1 MTVLLMFQSYR
12 LIAITALIAA
22 VGAGCSS
29 GTSQESHDHADSH
42 AHEEH
47 HDEHGHGEEQGVH
60 LTKTQMAQADI
71 RLGQPKA
78 MNLDK
83 TVQTTGQIILP
94 SQHRASVNAV
104 KGGQVTSI
112 SVRPGE
118 RVQQGQI
125 LAQLRDPSFID
136 VQQQYLTA
144 KTRLTFLKA
153 QYNRKKTLYEGEVG
167 AEQELQQARADYH
180 AQQSRVANYAAQLR
194 MLNLNPDDLGDS
206 GQIRE
211 TVPLRAPIKGIVQ
224 KVKVRIGQ
232 YLEPRS
238 TLFTIL
244 ERQHLRVKMMIYEKD
259 LAAIEVGQPV
269 YARRVEPDQPPLK
282 GEVVGINHGMS
293 DQQQAV
299 TAFASLDTIPASFKP
314 GMYMQCQ
321 VVTDQQEGNA
331 LPNTGTVRHK
341 QEQYIFYTT
350 EAGRDTLH
358 FNRMPVKAG
367 PRQGEFTAISMS
379 RSLPDNATV
388 VTHNAHYLL
397 RAMME
402 GAGGGHAH

>member
-1 MTVLLMFQSYR
+1 MFQSYR
-12 LIAITALIAA
+12 LIAIAALIAA

-29 GTSQESHDHADSH
+29 TSQESHDHADDH
-42 AHEEH
+42 ANEEH
-47 HDEHGHGEEQGVH
+47 HDEHGHREENGVH
-60 LTKTQMAQADI
+60 LTKTQLAQADI
-71 RLGQPKA
+71 QLGQVEA

-83 TVQTTGQIILP
+83 TVQTTGQVILP

-118 RVQQGQI
+118 RVQQGQV

-136 VQQQYLTA
+136 VQQQYLAA
-144 KTRLTFLKA
+144 KTRLTFLRA

-167 AEQELQQARADYH
+167 AEQELQQVRADYY
-180 AQQSRVANYAAQLR
+180 AQKSRVANYAAQLR
-194 MLNLNPDDLGDS
+194 MLNLNPDELTDS
-206 GQIRE
+206 EKIRE

-244 ERQHLRVKMMIYEKD
+244 ERQHLRIKMMIYEKD
-259 LAAIEVGQPV
+259 LPAVEVGQPV
-269 YARRVEPDQPPLK
+269 HARRVDPDQRPLK

-293 DQQQAV
+293 DQQRAV
-299 TAFASLDTIPASFKP
+299 TAFAKLDTIPASFKP

-321 VVTDQQEGNA
+321 VVTGQQEGKA
-331 LPNTGTVRHK
+331 LPNSGTVRNK
-341 QEQYIFYTT
+341 QEEYIFYTT
-350 EAGRDTLH
+350 EAERDTLH
-358 FNRMPVKAG
+358 FNRMSVKAG
-367 PRQGEFTAISMS
+367 PSQGEFTAISMS
-379 RSLPDNATV
+379 QSLPDNASV
-388 VTHNAHYLL
+388 VTQNAHYLL
-397 RAMME
+397 REMME
-402 GAGGGHAH
+402 GAGGGHSH